1 MEITKQQI
9 EKMATEYAKQFD
21 YAEDSSPFLD
31 YIAGFEKALSLF
43 AVSGQSEQL
52 VCVCKNRQDQFK
64 RNDVWICGDC
74 EEEIKQTNCH

>member
-1 MEITKQQI
+1 MDITKEQI

-43 AVSGQSEQL
+43 AVSGQLPPSD
-52 VCVCKNRQDQFK
+52 CSK
-64 RNDVWICGDC
+64 CGRGAYSKGKPFCTDEFC
-74 EEEIKQTNCH
+74 NGGNFR

>member
-1 MEITKQQI
+1 MITREQI

-43 AVSGQSEQL
+43 AVTPSFPNGKKVLAALKEFSESL
-52 VCVCKNRQDQFK
+52 TD
-64 RNDVWICGDC
+64 
-74 EEEIKQTNCH
+74 EEKEQMFSDEA

>member
-52 VCVCKNRQDQFK
+52 NALDYLTEKGITGQQAKTIAEWMEEFK
-64 RNDVWICGDC
+64 SL
-74 EEEIKQTNCH
+74 